1 MYHTDMV
8 AFSMAGGCLANK
20 VSFVGHQSDHTA
32 EPIELR
38 DLSAEEDE
46 GVYPIRVMAMTA
58 KADTTNAVV

>member
-1 MYHTDMV
+1 
-8 AFSMAGGCLANK
+8 MAGGCLANK

-58 KADTTNAVV
+58 KADTTNVVV